1 MTDIDPRPPSPQW
14 MVIASKGDDR
24 HRGEPHRW
32 RWQARLERFGMA
44 CSRQWEGWG
53 LEIERI
59 R

>member
-1 MTDIDPRPPSPQW
+1 
-14 MVIASKGDDR
+14 MVIATKREKAIASPTTAR
-24 HRGEPHRW
+24 IAVHRGEPHRW

-44 CSRQWEGWG
+44 CARQWEGWA